1 MGYIREMKRGGPLV
15 LAGTLLE
22 YTEKKQEAEKMT
34 GWMMSTEIM
43 KTAWSITL
51 GMRLEKEG
59 QTKRGIFSL

>member
-51 GMRLEKEG
+51 EKEG